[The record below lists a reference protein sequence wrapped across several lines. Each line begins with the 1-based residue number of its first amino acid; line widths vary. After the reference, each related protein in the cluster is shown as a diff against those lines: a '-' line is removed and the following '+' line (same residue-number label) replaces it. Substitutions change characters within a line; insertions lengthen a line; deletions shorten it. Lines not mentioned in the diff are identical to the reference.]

1 MTVHQIQFDA
11 AGNLMPDADVNV
23 QLEAPSRGVAGAAIL
38 DVNKHNRLMQETSE
52 HMRDPGKMERLSEL
66 HEVNAARFENL
77 DLIIENLIDA
87 GQPVPISMKKER
99 AQLRI
104 QLTMSS
110 AQLDGEASDE

>member
-1 MTVHQIQFDA
+1 MNLQFDA

-23 QLEAPSRGVAGAAIL
+23 QLEAPSHVAGAQVL

-52 HMRDPGKMERLSEL
+52 QMRDPGKMERLSDL

-77 DLIIENLIDA
+77 DLIIENLLDA

-110 AQLDGEASDE
+110 AQLDGESNE